1 MEEGDELARWLKR
14 LENRNEE
21 ITHSV
26 RRLLAVMERAD
37 KVGILDTLRQWIFSE
52 LYRIEGQ
59 ANDVNEAIDRL
70 ADKVRLHL

>member
-14 LENRNEE
+14 LEKRNLE

-26 RRLLAVMERAD
+26 RRLLAVMEQAERID
-37 KVGILDTLRQWIFSE
+37 ILDTLRQWIFAE